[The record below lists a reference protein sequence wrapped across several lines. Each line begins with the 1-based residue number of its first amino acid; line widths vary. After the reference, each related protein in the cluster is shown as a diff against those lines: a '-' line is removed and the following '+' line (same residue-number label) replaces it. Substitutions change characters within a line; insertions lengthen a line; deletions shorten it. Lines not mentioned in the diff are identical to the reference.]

1 MLRDVVAQEFY
12 LGGSESAFIFSD
24 DETIL
29 AELLEDYLE
38 MLVFLLGVGE
48 HQDVVYVAYAEG

>member
-1 MLRDVVAQEFY
+1 MAQESY

-29 AELLEDYLE
+29 AESLEDYLE
-38 MLVFLLGVGE
+38 VLEVFVLGVGE
-48 HQDVVYVAYAEG
+48 HQVVVYVAYTEG